1 MTRLIFY
8 ILSLG
13 DPWCRV
19 NLWVSFFLIT
29 TCTCTLFWNT
39 VLFSNPGVMANFVVA
54 SWCRKWIR
62 SGMAWWSLGWHG
74 CDGYS
79 LTRVFIRYYVWK
91 KSKAKLKL
99 CHQVYAF
106 FPVFLLQGLIPG
118 PPSYFTAFPNI
129 YVAACG
135 TQFYKQ
141 CFPSGSIHLG
151 LCCFAIHWLSK
162 IPCSVTGSL
171 GHRQSQNP
179 EERELFS
186 KQAAADWETF
196 LLMRAKELSP
206 GTMWFAPAGT
216 DERVEP
222 WSSAQA
228 RALAGISAL
237 RSWAKHRSHSAFL
250 LHPVIYVGAEK
261 FKVAR
266 YSFFSGPY
274 LNENFNWHFTNLHL
288 LWSMWKL
295 HQFLEKIE
303 VWLNVFCEVIDISM
317 ETMN

>member
-106 FPVFLLQGLIPG
+106 FSCVSLTRFNPRTSKLFHGVSKHLRSSMRNPVLQ
-118 PPSYFTAFPNI
+118 TM
-129 YVAACG
+129 
-135 TQFYKQ
+135 
-141 CFPSGSIHLG
+141 
-151 LCCFAIHWLSK
+151 LSK
-162 IPCSVTGSL
+162 WFHTPRPVLFCYPLVKQDSV
-171 GHRQSQNP
+171 
-179 EERELFS
+179 
-186 KQAAADWETF
+186 
-196 LLMRAKELSP
+196 
-206 GTMWFAPAGT
+206 
-216 DERVEP
+216 
-222 WSSAQA
+222 
-228 RALAGISAL
+228 
-237 RSWAKHRSHSAFL
+237 
-250 LHPVIYVGAEK
+250 
-261 FKVAR
+261 
-266 YSFFSGPY
+266 
-274 LNENFNWHFTNLHL
+274 
-288 LWSMWKL
+288 
-295 HQFLEKIE
+295 
-303 VWLNVFCEVIDISM
+303 
-317 ETMN
+317 

>member
-1 MTRLIFY
+1 M
-8 ILSLG
+8 
-13 DPWCRV
+13 
-19 NLWVSFFLIT
+19 
-29 TCTCTLFWNT
+29 
-39 VLFSNPGVMANFVVA
+39 
-54 SWCRKWIR
+54 
-62 SGMAWWSLGWHG
+62 H
-74 CDGYS
+74 
-79 LTRVFIRYYVWK
+79 
-91 KSKAKLKL
+91 
-99 CHQVYAF
+99 F

-129 YVAACG
+129 YVPACG

-186 KQAAADWETF
+186 KQAAADFLWE
-196 LLMRAKELSP
+196 LRSYLQVP
-206 GTMWFAPAGT
+206 CDFAPAGT

-237 RSWAKHRSHSAFL
+237 RSWAKHRSHSACP

-266 YSFFSGPY
+266 YSFFLDHTLMKISIGVLPT
-274 LNENFNWHFTNLHL
+274 FTCSDRCGNYT
-288 LWSMWKL
+288 SFWK
-295 HQFLEKIE
+295 KIE
-303 VWLNVFCEVIDISM
+303 VWLNVFFEVIDISM
-317 ETMN
+317 ETMNQKYENR